1 MSIKFSYAQK
11 QITPLGS
18 KFLEETQNY
27 EELVF
32 KTSENNFSTIPP
44 TITFVCK
51 LVCNRL
57 FFKIWLNLP

>member
-1 MSIKFSYAQK
+1 MSRFKFLLNMSIKFSYAQK

-32 KTSENNFSTIPP
+32 KTT
-44 TITFVCK
+44 
-51 LVCNRL
+51 
-57 FFKIWLNLP
+57 